1 MENQNEKILEKILD
15 EEKRSKHRMY
25 YYTSIPLFITV
36 VLILVSYFTVN
47 KANKEVKILRA
58 EKIELNASNEKLS
71 KEIQLKS
78 DSLANLMELAVN
90 YKNKRY
96 EFNYAIDKQLYS
108 RYPKQTEM
116 LSEMRGMIQANK
128 VKWHL
133 GGNSPELGFDSPSF
147 ASFVINRHSKTRID
161 ANERYKLRELLPS
174 TQNPQVGDVVFYEHG
189 YAMLYF
195 EYRNEPFVVGMTPL
209 GLASLQFDFGPKLLG
224 FGKVTY

>member
-1 MENQNEKILEKILD
+1 MENQNEKILEKILN
-15 EEKRSKHRMY
+15 EEKKSKRRMY
-25 YYTSIPLFITV
+25 YYTSIPLVITV
-36 VLILVSYFTVN
+36 VLIMVSYITVN
-47 KANKEVKILRA
+47 NANKEVKILRI
-58 EKIELNASNEKLS
+58 EKAELNASNEKLS

-128 VKWHL
+128 VKWYL

-174 TQNPQVGDVVFYEHG
+174 TQIPQVGDVVFYEHG

>member
-1 MENQNEKILEKILD
+1 MENENEKILEKILN
-15 EEKRSKHRMY
+15 EEKRSKRRMY
-25 YYTSIPLFITV
+25 YYTSIPLIITV
-36 VLILVSYFTVN
+36 VLIVVSYITVT

-71 KEIQLKS
+71 EEIQLKS

-128 VKWHL
+128 VKWYL
-133 GGNSPELGFDSPSF
+133 GGNSPEPGFDSPSF
-147 ASFVINRHSKTRID
+147 ASFVINRHSKTRIE

-174 TQNPQVGDVVFYEHG
+174 TQDPKVGDVVFYEHG

-224 FGKVTY
+224 FGKVAY

>member
-1 MENQNEKILEKILD
+1 MENQNEKILEKILN
-15 EEKRSKHRMY
+15 EEKKSKRRMY
-25 YYTSIPLFITV
+25 YYTSIPLVITV
-36 VLILVSYFTVN
+36 VLIMVSYITVN
-47 KANKEVKILRA
+47 NANKEVKILRI
-58 EKIELNASNEKLS
+58 EKAELNASNEKLS

-174 TQNPQVGDVVFYEHG
+174 TQDPKVGDVVFYEHG

-224 FGKVTY
+224 FGKVSY